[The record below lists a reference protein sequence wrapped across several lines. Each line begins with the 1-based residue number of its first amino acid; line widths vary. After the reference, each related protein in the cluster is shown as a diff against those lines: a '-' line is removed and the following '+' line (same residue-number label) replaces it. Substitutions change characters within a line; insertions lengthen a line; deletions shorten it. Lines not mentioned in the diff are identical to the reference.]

1 MIQRIQSIY
10 LLLAA
15 GASAALF
22 GEPFATAPTS
32 QPEGLLQDGAF
43 DISDHLGLMILA
55 GLITALALGTI
66 FLYKNR
72 ILQMNLGKLNIV
84 LLVALLVFSAYL
96 YFTIQVATN
105 FGAGLVLPLL
115 VFIFIFLANRNIY
128 KDERLVRSADRLR

>member
-15 GASAALF
+15 IASSTLF
-22 GEPFATAPTS
+22 GLPFVTATA

-43 DISDHLGLMILA
+43 DISDHLGLMILTV
-55 GLITALALGTI
+55 LIAVVAVGTI

-72 ILQMNLGKLNIV
+72 VLQMNLGKLNIV
-84 LLVALLVFSAYL
+84 LLVALLGFAAWL
-96 YFTIQVATN
+96 YSSIQVDTN
-105 FGAGLVLPLL
+105 FGAGLVVPIV
-115 VFIFIFLANRNIY
+115 VFVLTFLANRSIY